1 MSAHYAMCKY
11 DDATGSYIPLEVRPI
26 TDKLKKDDPLYQEGF
41 RSGAT
46 RRDAEIAELQR
57 KLANEQA
64 RDIHSCHP
72 NCTREGC
79 VNRRLRAE
87 LVKALAACKA
97 KDEAL
102 ESCGY
107 ADDSTDPEMCGPYY
121 DAELVQQALAIQPD
135 DAALKDKAMT
145 TYEQP
150 KDWIERHLVEDPG
163 GLLACEPSGLN
174 EELKLAR
181 QANEFQHQTIKKQA
195 AQIAT
200 MRELLLLSKNGSNA
214 AYQEAVQK
222 ALAIQ
227 PDDSALKAWL
237 GEPVAEVDD
246 SGVVIV
252 CRYDYKP
259 KDKFYSPKGLK

>member
-1 MSAHYAMCKY
+1 MSKLFCDCKTDEEKSNFFLSGRGVETGVIAPAISNEVAMAFHRCFEFKKQL
-11 DDATGSYIPLEVRPI
+11 DAALE
-26 TDKLKKDDPLYQEGF
+26 
-41 RSGAT
+41 
-46 RRDAEIAELQR
+46 
-57 KLANEQA
+57 
-64 RDIHSCHP
+64 
-72 NCTREGC
+72 
-79 VNRRLRAE
+79 
-87 LVKALAACKA
+87 ACKA

-102 ESCGY
+102 EGLIDTMDLRL
-107 ADDSTDPEMCGPYY
+107 DDDDLSLETRTAFET
-121 DAELVQQALAIQPD
+121 LAIQPD
-135 DAALKDKAMT
+135 DSALKDKAMT

-200 MRELLLLSKNGSNA
+200 MRELLLLSKNGSNT

-237 GEPVAEVDD
+237 GDPVAWLRDD
-246 SGVVIV
+246 DKGGSINTMSDCCTDVVKQLWRRANPKQV
-252 CRYDYKP
+252 ERYTIPLYA
-259 KDKFYSPKGLK
+259 PKGLQK